1 MRVFVCLIVT
11 AFCLESQQTQ
21 QAASQASGGQ
31 PVATLPAQGST
42 IKVDVGEVIVPVTV
56 TDEKGKFVSDLVQAD
71 FQILDQG
78 KAQNIQYF
86 SRERAQPVVVGFL
99 LDLSNN
105 SRTHW
110 KNYQDAA
117 MELVHTLLP
126 DDKKYSG
133 YLVGYSSEA
142 ELMINTTNDAEK
154 IEDKIRKLK
163 PGGGSALYDA
173 IYLACTKRSL
183 VHGEPVDPRRVV
195 VVIGDGNDNS
205 SGKTLDQIIEL
216 AQRNLVTVYGISTAS
231 YGFAAAGDAALVRLA
246 KETGGRVEYPLV
258 NPYTDV
264 SGYLSTPSDDGNYAY
279 TVGTGGYTSA
289 IASSIF
295 RSVANIAGEVTT
307 QYILRYVPDVPAD
320 SVRQY
325 RTIEVKVSLPNVT
338 VRARK
343 GYYPFLLK

>member
-1 MRVFVCLIVT
+1 MRVFFCLILT
-11 AFCLESQQTQ
+11 AFCLESQQAPQ
-21 QAASQASGGQ
+21 PAAAG
-31 PVATLPAQGST
+31 PAATLPVQVPIFKGGT
-42 IKVDVGEVIVPVTV
+42 QEVIVPVTV

-78 KAQNIQYF
+78 KVQNIQYF
-86 SRERAQPVVVGFL
+86 SRERAQPVVVGIL

-142 ELMINTTNDAEK
+142 ELMINTTSDSEK

-183 VHGEPVDPRRVV
+183 VVGEPVDPRRVV

-205 SGKTLDQIIEL
+205 SSKTLDQIIEL
-216 AQRNLVTVYGISTAS
+216 AQRNLVTVYGISTAA
-231 YGFAAAGDAALVRLA
+231 YGFEATGDAALVRLA

-258 NPYTDV
+258 NPYTDIA
-264 SGYLSTPSDDGNYAY
+264 GYLSTPSDDGNYALS
-279 TVGTGGYTSA
+279 VGSGGYTSA

-307 QYILRYVPDVPAD
+307 QYILRYIPEVPAD
-320 SVRQY
+320 SVKQY
-325 RTIEVKVSLPNVT
+325 RQIEVKVNLANVT

-343 GYYPFLLK
+343 GYYPFTP

>member
-1 MRVFVCLIVT
+1 MRVLFCLLIT
-11 AFCLESQQTQ
+11 AFFLESQQPAPAAAKP
-21 QAASQASGGQ
+21 AASQPA
-31 PVATLPAQGST
+31 ATLPQQPPIFTGGT
-42 IKVDVGEVIVPVTV
+42 NEVIVPVTV

-78 KAQNIQYF
+78 KIQNIQYF

-117 MELVHTLLP
+117 MEMVHTLLP

-133 YLVGYSSEA
+133 YLIGYNSEA
-142 ELMINTTNDAEK
+142 ELMVNTTNDSEK
-154 IEDKIRKLK
+154 IEEKIRKLK

-205 SGKTLDQIIEL
+205 SGKTLEQIIEL
-216 AQRNLVTVYGISTAS
+216 AQRNLVTVYGISTSA
-231 YGFAAAGDAALVRLA
+231 YGFEASGDAALVKLA

-258 NPYTDV
+258 NPYQDV
-264 SGYLSTPSDDGNYAY
+264 SGYLSTPSDDGNYALS
-279 TVGTGGYTSA
+279 VGSGGYASA

-325 RTIEVKVSLPNVT
+325 RQIEVKVNLANVT

-343 GYYPFLLK
+343 GYYPFTP